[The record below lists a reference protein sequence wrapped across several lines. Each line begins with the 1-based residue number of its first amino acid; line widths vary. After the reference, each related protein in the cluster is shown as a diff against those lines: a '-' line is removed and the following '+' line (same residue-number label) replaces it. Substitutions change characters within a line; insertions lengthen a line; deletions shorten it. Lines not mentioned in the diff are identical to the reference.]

1 MTHELFPGRLL
12 DDTMKRGMIS
22 AMVLVHLKKEST
34 YPYALMKNFKA
45 SHHPMLS
52 KVDKS
57 QVYNTLN
64 ALERD
69 GFVKSKMTHVGAK
82 QQKMYSI
89 TPKGKAVVLSFR
101 KLFFGFVKDA
111 RSLIQSEFK

>member
-1 MTHELFPGRLL
+1 MTHEMFPGRLL

-22 AMVLVHLKKEST
+22 AMVLVHLNKRST

-69 GFVKSKMTHVGAK
+69 GFVKSRMTHVGAK

-89 TPKGKAVVLSFR
+89 TPKGKAVVLSFKR
-101 KLFFGFVKDA
+101 LFFGFVKDA